1 VYEEYYNDYTR
12 DQLHPIYSVT
22 KTFTSALVGIA
33 IDQGLIG
40 SVEDAVLDYFPDYP
54 DILHNDSL
62 KQAIKIKHLLSMTSG
77 LGSEVGVYD
86 SDNYVEYMLNVPM
99 DTIPGTVWRY
109 SAGNTILLGGII
121 QTVAGESVEDYAS
134 QYLFPKIGIT
144 DWFWNTG
151 PNNLTGTSGGLQ
163 VTPRDMAA
171 FGQLYLQHGH
181 WNGEQIISKAWIEA
195 STALSVDFAR
205 NNYGY
210 CYQMYRFI
218 DTAPVPQ
225 LLQTNDLFFASGSQK
240 QKIYVIPHFNLVVT
254 LTSANANAD
263 AILEQVLLAVT
274 DRLTITSDTD
284 NITSQKGL
292 SMTSHPNPLKQST
305 LITYTLDQPQHVTL
319 TLYDHLGRVVDT
331 LVNARQGAGSHSIR
345 WDTQGAPSGTYTCKL
360 QAANTSVTI
369 QLILK

>member
-134 QYLFPKIGIT
+134 QYLFPK
-144 DWFWNTG
+144 
-151 PNNLTGTSGGLQ
+151 
-163 VTPRDMAA
+163 
-171 FGQLYLQHGH
+171 
-181 WNGEQIISKAWIEA
+181 
-195 STALSVDFAR
+195 
-205 NNYGY
+205 NYGY